1 VVLPARNEGD
11 TIARALASTRAP
23 GVDRIVVDGGSH
35 DGTPDLAVRL
45 GAERVLESAPGRARQ
60 LEVGLRAAQ
69 GDLVLLLHADT
80 RLEPGWE
87 SALRRALRDESVAG
101 GAFRLAFESQRS
113 VYRVIESGARLRA
126 RWLGLPY
133 GDQGLFARRKPL
145 LESGGIPQVPIFE
158 DLDLTRLLRRLGRL
172 VLLPE
177 RAWTSPRRYERNGA
191 LRTLLRNNL
200 ALTAWLLD
208 LDRERIARWY
218 RASPRR

>member
-11 TIARALASTRAP
+11 TIARALDSTRAP
-23 GVDRIVVDGGSH
+23 GVDRIVVDGGSL

-87 SALRRALRDESVAG
+87 SALRRALRDDSVAG
-101 GAFRLAFESQRS
+101 GAFQLAFESQRS

-177 RAWTSPRRYERNGA
+177 RAWTSPRRYERNGV

>member
-11 TIARALASTRAP
+11 TIARALDSTRAP
-23 GVDRIVVDGGSH
+23 GVDRIVVDGGSL
-35 DGTPDLAVRL
+35 DGTHDLAVRL

-87 SALRRALRDESVAG
+87 SALRRALRDDSVAG
-101 GAFRLAFESQRS
+101 GAFQLAFESQRS

-177 RAWTSPRRYERNGA
+177 RAWTSPRRYERNGV